1 MKIAVC
7 SLDMNRTD
15 LQEALEAAYRRGDDW
30 LWKWFIN
37 WLHNGPPKPEEMIP
51 PPEKNDYGDFY

>member
-1 MKIAVC
+1 MMDIR
-7 SLDMNRTD
+7 DI
-15 LQEALEAAYRRGDDW
+15 QEALIESYRRGDAW
-30 LWKWFIN
+30 LWTWFIN